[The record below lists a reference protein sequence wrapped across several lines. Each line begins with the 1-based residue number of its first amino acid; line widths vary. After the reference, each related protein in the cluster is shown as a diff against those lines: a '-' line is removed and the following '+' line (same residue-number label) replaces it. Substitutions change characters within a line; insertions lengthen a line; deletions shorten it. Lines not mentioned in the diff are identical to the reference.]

1 MKPTDIL
8 HPDQRKPS
16 KAYLAGSI
24 RKAIFAWRQQGYPG
38 VTDTTRR
45 LLQFW
50 FDEDHIVEGEPF
62 EFWFCQREAIE
73 SLIYVYEVLKRRVFI
88 DLAREFAKGP
98 IRNYDPSYDQYPL
111 YAFKMATASGKT
123 FVMALIIAWSYL
135 NHLREK
141 KDNYTSKFLLISPN
155 VIVYER
161 LKRDFEGRK
170 IFTHYPFIP
179 PEWTDD
185 FNLKV
190 TLREDPIG
198 VIPEDVLFLTNIQRL
213 EERQYKQEEEAAQ
226 YISEKLDLEYV
237 ARQKLT
243 ETNRIREVLIS
254 CPNVMI
260 LKDEAHHIYNVEKAW
275 KKILLDLHKNLETS
289 AGKGINMELDFSA
302 TPKTETGAYFPWV
315 IEDFTLK
322 EAIEMDIVKRPLKG
336 TVKKAREITSDRAH
350 ERYRAWIDAG
360 VRRWREYKKVLKP
373 LPKKPVLF
381 FQCPKNEEADE
392 IFDYLNS
399 VSDLKG
405 NVLLIHTDSTGN
417 IQKKDLGRVREVAK
431 LIDEPEKITQ
441 DAELKELFPN
451 GVEVIVSTMMLN
463 EGWDVRNVNVIVGL
477 RAYGSKREVL
487 PEQVIGR
494 GLRKMFTD
502 EIADPKTSV
511 NILEVIGPPAL
522 TEILDK
528 LEVEEGIKI
537 AEFDTSTPI
546 DMTTIFVDDS
556 KLDRNIELPVLS
568 PRVRICHPTYEQLQL
583 DSIPVGNVALEDK
596 VLKTK
601 YIAQDMLT
609 NMVVVEREW
618 DLPVPQ
624 DTRSV
629 IAYYTQKILKELH
642 LPTTTN
648 FPVFYPLVKDYV
660 EHKLFTEE
668 VSLDDSRVLYAVS
681 EPQTEELILNSFTK
695 SFRELTFKE
704 EEPKQ
709 EKAICLKDTN
719 PFVWT
724 RPVYPANKCILNY
737 IPCANDLEVEF
748 AKFLDR
754 AEDVEAFTKNE
765 KLGFF
770 MEYISFEGGLKNYR
784 PDFIAK
790 TTDGKFYIL
799 ETKGEVD
806 INVPRKDERARI
818 WCEDV
823 SQITGQN
830 WHYARIDQQ
839 LFEARYY
846 SSLSELLQASLGD
859 PQP

>member
-1 MKPTDIL
+1 MIPTDIL

-16 KAYLAGSI
+16 KAYLVDGL
-24 RKAIFAWRQQGYPG
+24 RKAVFAWRDQGYPG
-38 VTDTTRR
+38 VTDTSRR

-50 FDEDHIVEGEPF
+50 FDEDHLVEDETF
-62 EFWFCQREAIE
+62 EFWFCQREAVE
-73 SLIYVYEVLKRRVFI
+73 SLIYVHEVLKKRVFI
-88 DLAREFAKGP
+88 DLAREFGKGP
-98 IRNYDPSYDQYPL
+98 IVGYDPSYDQYPL

-123 FVMALIIAWSYL
+123 FVMALTIAWSYF
-135 NHLREK
+135 NHLREN

-170 IFTHYPFIP
+170 LFTQYSFIP
-179 PEWTDD
+179 PEWVDD
-185 FNLKV
+185 FDLKV
-190 TLREDPIG
+190 ILREDPIG
-198 VIPEDVLFLTNIQRL
+198 TIPDDVLFLTNIQQL
-213 EERQYKQEEEAAQ
+213 EERRYKQEEETAQ
-226 YISEKLDLEYV
+226 YVSEKLALEYV

-243 ETNRIREVLIS
+243 EANRIREVLTY

-275 KKILLDLHKNLETS
+275 KRILVNLHKNLEAS

-302 TPKTETGAYFPWV
+302 TPKTETGAYFPWI

-336 TVKKAREITSDRAH
+336 TVRKARETASDKAH
-350 ERYRAWIDAG
+350 ERYMAWIDAG
-360 VRRWREYKKVLKP
+360 VRRWREYKTKLSKVG
-373 LPKKPVLF
+373 KKPILF
-381 FQCPKNEEADE
+381 FMCEDTTAADDVY
-392 IFDYLNS
+392 DYLQGS
-399 VSDLKG
+399 VPELKDKT
-405 NVLLIHTDSTGN
+405 LLIHTKLNGD
-417 IQKKDLGRVREVAK
+417 IVQEDLDKAREAARK
-431 LIDEPEKITQ
+431 IDDPDTKY
-441 DAELKELFPN
+441 DA
-451 GVEVIVSTMMLN
+451 IVSVMMLN
-463 EGWDVRNVNVIVGL
+463 EGWDVRNVTVTVGL
-477 RAYGSKREVL
+477 RSYTSKRKVL

-537 AEFDTSTPI
+537 AEFDTSTPVN
-546 DMTTIFVDDS
+546 MTTIFVDET
-556 KLDRNIELPVLS
+556 KLDRDMEIPVLS
-568 PRVRICHPTYEQLQL
+568 PRVRICHPSYEQLQL
-583 DSIPVGNVALEDK
+583 DSVSPRNMELEDK

-609 NMVVVEREW
+609 NVVVVEREW
-618 DLPVPQ
+618 NLPVPQ

-629 IAYYTQKILKELH
+629 IAYYTQKVLKELH

-648 FPVFYPLVKDYV
+648 FPLFYPLVKDYV
-660 EHKLFTEE
+660 EHRLFTEE
-668 VSLDDSRVLYAVS
+668 VSLDDPRLLYAVS

-709 EKAICLKDTN
+709 ETAIRLKDTK

-724 RPVYPANKCILNY
+724 RPVYSANKCIFNY
-737 IPCANDLEVEF
+737 VPCANDLEVGF
-748 AKFLDR
+748 ANFLDR

-770 MEYISFEGGLKNYR
+770 MEYISSEGGLKNYR

-790 TTDGKFYIL
+790 TTSGKFYIL

-818 WCEDV
+818 WCDDA
-823 SQITGQN
+823 SQITGQD
-830 WHYARIDQQ
+830 WHYARINQQ
-839 LFEARYY
+839 LFQARYY
-846 SSLSELLQASLGD
+846 DSLHELLQTTS
-859 PQP
+859 

>member
-1 MKPTDIL
+1 MIPTDIL

-16 KAYLAGSI
+16 KAYLVDDL
-24 RKAIFAWRQQGYPG
+24 RKAVFAWRQQGYPG

-50 FDEDHIVEGEPF
+50 FDEDHIVEAEPF
-62 EFWFCQREAIE
+62 EFWFCQREAVE
-73 SLIYVYEVLKRRVFI
+73 SLIYVYEVLKKRVFI
-88 DLAREFAKGP
+88 DLAREFGKGP
-98 IRNYDPSYDQYPL
+98 MRNYDPSYDQYPL

-123 FVMALIIAWSYL
+123 FVMALTIAWSYF
-135 NHLREK
+135 NHHKEDK
-141 KDNYTSKFLLISPN
+141 EDYTSKFLLISPN

-170 IFTHYPFIP
+170 IFAQYPFVP
-179 PEWTDD
+179 PEWECG

-190 TLREDPIG
+190 ILREDPIG
-198 VIPEDVLFLTNIQRL
+198 AIPEDVLFLTNIQQL
-213 EERQYKQEEEAAQ
+213 EERRYRQEEEAAQ
-226 YISEKLDLEYV
+226 YVSEKLVLEYV

-243 ETNRIREVLIS
+243 ETNRIREVLTS

-275 KKILLDLHKNLETS
+275 KKILLDLHRNLEAS

-302 TPKTETGAYFPWV
+302 TPKTETGALFPWI

-336 TVKKAREITSDRAH
+336 TVRKARETASDKAH
-350 ERYRAWIDAG
+350 ERYMAWIDAG
-360 VRRWREYKKVLKP
+360 VRRWREYKRALKP
-373 LPKKPVLF
+373 LSKKPVLF
-381 FQCPKNEEADE
+381 LQCPKNEEADE
-392 IFDYLNS
+392 ISDYLNS

-405 NVLLIHTDSTGN
+405 KVLLIHTDSTGN

-451 GVEVIVSTMMLN
+451 GVEAIVSTMMLN

-477 RAYGSKREVL
+477 RAYGSEREVL

-494 GLRKMFTD
+494 GLRKMFTAD
-502 EIADPKTSV
+502 IADPKTSV

-537 AEFDTSTPI
+537 AEFDTSTPV
-546 DMTTIFVDDS
+546 DMTTIFVDET
-556 KLDRNIELPVLS
+556 KLDRDMEIPVLS
-568 PRVRICHPTYEQLQL
+568 PRVRICHPSYEQLQL
-583 DSIPVGNVALEDK
+583 DSVSPGNAELGDK
-596 VLKTK
+596 VLKMK

-609 NMVVVEREW
+609 NVVVVEREW
-618 DLPVPQ
+618 NLPVPQ

-629 IAYYTQKILKELH
+629 IAYYTQKVLKELH

-648 FPVFYPLVKDYV
+648 FPLFYPLVKDYV
-660 EHKLFTEE
+660 EHRLFTEE
-668 VSLDDSRVLYAVS
+668 VSLDDPRVLYAVS
-681 EPQTEELILNSFTK
+681 EPQVEELILDSFTK

-709 EKAICLKDTN
+709 EKAIPLKDTN

-724 RPVYPANKCILNY
+724 RPVYPANKCIFNY
-737 IPCANDLEVEF
+737 IPCVNDLEVRF
-748 AKFLDR
+748 ASFLDR

-770 MEYISFEGGLKNYR
+770 MEYISSEGGLKNYR
-784 PDFIAK
+784 PDFVAK
-790 TTDGKFYIL
+790 TTSGKFYIL

-806 INVPRKDERARI
+806 INVPRKDERAKT
-818 WCEDV
+818 WCQDV
-823 SQITGQN
+823 LQITGQR
-830 WHYARIDQQ
+830 WHYAKIAQRV
-839 LFEARYY
+839 FEERYY
-846 SSLSELLQASLGD
+846 NSLYELLLAVNI
-859 PQP
+859 

>member
-1 MKPTDIL
+1 MNPTDIL
-8 HPDQRKPS
+8 HPDQREKS
-16 KAYLAGSI
+16 KAYLANGI
-24 RKAIFAWRQQGYPG
+24 RKAIFTWREQGYPG
-38 VTDTTRR
+38 ITNTSRR

-50 FDEDHIVEGEPF
+50 FDEDHIVEEEPF

-73 SLIYVYEVLKRRVFI
+73 SLIYVYEVLKKKVFI
-88 DLAREFAKGP
+88 DLAREFGKGP
-98 IRNYDPSYDQYPL
+98 MRNYDPSYDQYPL

-123 FVMALIIAWSYL
+123 IVMTLAITWSYF
-135 NHLREK
+135 NHLKEN

-161 LKRDFEGRK
+161 LKRDFEGQK
-170 IFTHYPFIP
+170 LFAHYPFIP
-179 PEWTDD
+179 PEWQDD
-185 FNLKV
+185 FDLKV
-190 TLREDPIG
+190 ILREDPIG
-198 VIPEDVLFLTNIQRL
+198 TIPEDVLFLTNIQQL
-213 EERQYKQEEEAAQ
+213 EERSYKQEEEAAQ
-226 YISEKLDLEYV
+226 YINEKLDLEYV

-243 ETNRIREVLIS
+243 ETNRIREVLTS
-254 CPNVMI
+254 CPNVVI

-275 KKILLDLHKNLETS
+275 KKILIDLHKNLEAS

-302 TPKTETGAYFPWV
+302 TPKTEKTGAYFPWI

-336 TVKKAREITSDRAH
+336 TVTRAGEITSDKAH

-360 VRRWREYKKVLKP
+360 VRRWREYKKALKP

-392 IFDYLNS
+392 IFSYLNS
-399 VSDLKG
+399 ISDLKG

-417 IQKKDLGRVREVAK
+417 IQKKDLGRVRKVAK
-431 LIDEPEKITQ
+431 LIDKPEKIMQ

-451 GVEVIVSTMMLN
+451 GVEAIVSTMMLN

-494 GLRKMFTD
+494 GLRKMFPD

-528 LEVEEGIKI
+528 LEADEGIKV

-556 KLDRNIELPVLS
+556 KLDKDIEIPVLS
-568 PRVRICHPTYEQLQL
+568 PRAKVCHPSYEQLQL
-583 DSIPVGNVALEDK
+583 DSVPLGNLALEDK

-609 NMVVVEREW
+609 NVVVVEREW
-618 DLPVPQ
+618 NLPVPQ

-629 IAYYTQKILKELH
+629 IAYYTQKVLKDLH

-648 FPVFYPLVKDYV
+648 FPLFYPLVKDYV
-660 EHKLFTEE
+660 EHKLFTET
-668 VSLDDSRVLYAVS
+668 VSLDDPRVLYAVS
-681 EPQTEELILNSFTK
+681 EPQNEELILNSFTK
-695 SFRELTFKE
+695 SFRELTFKQ

-709 EKAICLKDTN
+709 EKAIHLKDTR

-724 RPVYPANKCILNY
+724 RPVYTADKCILNY
-737 IPCANDLEVEF
+737 VPCSNDLEVEF
-748 AKFLDR
+748 ARFLDR

-770 MEYISFEGGLKNYR
+770 VEYVSFEGGLKNYR

-790 TTDGKFYIL
+790 TTGGKFYIL

-806 INVPRKDERARI
+806 INVPRKDERAII
-818 WCEDV
+818 WCQDASE
-823 SQITGQN
+823 ITGRA
-830 WHYARIDQQ
+830 WRYVRINQQ
-839 LFEARYY
+839 LFQAHHYDTLQGLMEAIK
-846 SSLSELLQASLGD
+846 
-859 PQP
+859 

>member
-16 KAYLAGSI
+16 KAYLADGI
-24 RKAIFAWRQQGYPG
+24 RKAVFAWRQQGYPG

-50 FDEDHIVEGEPF
+50 FDEDHIVEDELF

-73 SLIYVYEVLKRRVFI
+73 SLIYVYEVLKKRVFI
-88 DLAREFAKGP
+88 DLAREFGKGP
-98 IRNYDPSYDQYPL
+98 IVGYDPSYDQYPL

-123 FVMALIIAWSYL
+123 FVMALVITWSYF
-135 NHLREK
+135 NHQRENT
-141 KDNYTSKFLLISPN
+141 DNYASKFLLISPN

-170 IFTHYPFIP
+170 IFAQYPFVP
-179 PEWTDD
+179 PEWEDG

-190 TLREDPIG
+190 ILREDPIG
-198 VIPEDVLFLTNIQRL
+198 AIPEDVLFLTNIQQL
-213 EERQYKQEEEAAQ
+213 EERRSKQEEEAAQ
-226 YISEKLDLEYV
+226 YVSEKLALEYV

-243 ETNRIREVLIS
+243 EANRIREVLTS

-275 KKILLDLHKNLETS
+275 KKILLDLHKNLEAS

-302 TPKTETGAYFPWV
+302 TPKTETGAYFPW
-315 IEDFTLK
+315 IIDDSTLK

-336 TVKKAREITSDRAH
+336 TVIRAREISSDKAH
-350 ERYRAWIDAG
+350 EKYRAWIDAG
-360 VRRWREYKKVLKP
+360 VRRWREYKKALKP

-392 IFDYLNS
+392 ISGYLNS

-405 NVLLIHTDSTGN
+405 KVLLIHTDSTGN
-417 IQKKDLGRVREVAK
+417 IQKKDLAQVREVAK

-451 GVEVIVSTMMLN
+451 GVEAIVSTMMLN

-537 AEFDTSTPI
+537 AEFDTSTPV

-556 KLDRNIELPVLS
+556 KLDKNIEIPVLS
-568 PRVRICHPTYEQLQL
+568 PRVKVCHPSYDQLQL
-583 DSIPVGNVALEDK
+583 DPVLPGNVELEDK

-609 NMVVVEREW
+609 NIVVVEREW
-618 DLPVPQ
+618 NLPVPQ

-629 IAYYTQKILKELH
+629 IAYYTQKVLKELH

-648 FPVFYPLVKDYV
+648 FSLFYPLVKDYV
-660 EHKLFTEE
+660 EHKLFTET
-668 VSLDDSRVLYAVS
+668 VSLDDPRVLYAVS
-681 EPQTEELILNSFTK
+681 EPQTEELILDAFTK

-709 EKAICLKDTN
+709 EKAIHLKDTN

-724 RPVYPANKCILNY
+724 RPVYPANKCIFNY
-737 IPCANDLEVEF
+737 VPCANDLEIAF
-748 AKFLDR
+748 ASFLDR
-754 AEDVEAFTKNE
+754 IEDVEAFTKNE

-770 MEYISFEGGLKNYR
+770 MEYISSEGGLKNYR

-790 TTDGKFYIL
+790 TTDSKFYIL

-806 INVPRKDERARI
+806 INVPRKDERARV
-818 WCEDV
+818 WCQDV
-823 SQITGQN
+823 SQITGQS
-830 WHYARIDQQ
+830 WRYARIDQQ
-839 LFEARYY
+839 LFQARYY
-846 SSLSELLQASLGD
+846 DTLRELLLATERT
-859 PQP
+859 

>member
-1 MKPTDIL
+1 MIPTDIL

-16 KAYLAGSI
+16 KAYLVDDL
-24 RKAIFAWRQQGYPG
+24 RKAVFAWRQQGYPG

-50 FDEDHIVEGEPF
+50 FDEDHIVEAEPF
-62 EFWFCQREAIE
+62 EFWFCQREAVE
-73 SLIYVYEVLKRRVFI
+73 SLIYVYEVLKKRVFI
-88 DLAREFAKGP
+88 DLAREFGKGP
-98 IRNYDPSYDQYPL
+98 MRNYDPSYDQYPL

-123 FVMALIIAWSYL
+123 FVMALTIAWSYF
-135 NHLREK
+135 NHHKEDK
-141 KDNYTSKFLLISPN
+141 EDYTSKFLLISPN

-170 IFTHYPFIP
+170 IFAQYPFVP
-179 PEWTDD
+179 PEWECG

-190 TLREDPIG
+190 ILREDPIG
-198 VIPEDVLFLTNIQRL
+198 AIPEDVLFLTNIQQL
-213 EERQYKQEEEAAQ
+213 EERRYRQEEEAAQ
-226 YISEKLDLEYV
+226 YVSEKLVLEYV

-243 ETNRIREVLIS
+243 ETNRIREVLTS

-275 KKILLDLHKNLETS
+275 KKILLDLHRNLEAS

-302 TPKTETGAYFPWV
+302 TPKTETGALFPWI

-336 TVKKAREITSDRAH
+336 TVRKARETASDKAH
-350 ERYRAWIDAG
+350 ERYMAWIDAG
-360 VRRWREYKKVLKP
+360 VRRWREYKRALKP
-373 LPKKPVLF
+373 LSKKPVLF
-381 FQCPKNEEADE
+381 LQCPKNEEADE
-392 IFDYLNS
+392 ISDYLNS

-405 NVLLIHTDSTGN
+405 KVLLIHTDSTGN

-451 GVEVIVSTMMLN
+451 GVEAIVSTMMLN

-477 RAYGSKREVL
+477 RAYGSEREVL

-494 GLRKMFTD
+494 GLRKMFTAD
-502 EIADPKTSV
+502 IADPKTSV

-537 AEFDTSTPI
+537 AEFDTSTPV
-546 DMTTIFVDDS
+546 DMTTIFVDET
-556 KLDRNIELPVLS
+556 KLDRDMEIPVLS
-568 PRVRICHPTYEQLQL
+568 PRVRICHPSYEQLQL
-583 DSIPVGNVALEDK
+583 DSVSPGNAELGDK
-596 VLKTK
+596 VLKMK

-609 NMVVVEREW
+609 NVVVVEREW
-618 DLPVPQ
+618 NLPVPQ

-629 IAYYTQKILKELH
+629 IAYYTQKVLKELH

-648 FPVFYPLVKDYV
+648 FPLFYPLVKDYV
-660 EHKLFTEE
+660 EHRLFTEE
-668 VSLDDSRVLYAVS
+668 VSLDDPRVLYAVS
-681 EPQTEELILNSFTK
+681 EPQVEELILDSFTK

-709 EKAICLKDTN
+709 EKAIPLKDTN

-724 RPVYPANKCILNY
+724 RPVYPANKCIFNY
-737 IPCANDLEVEF
+737 IPCVNDLEVRF
-748 AKFLDR
+748 ASFLDR

-770 MEYISFEGGLKNYR
+770 MEYISSEGGLKNYR
-784 PDFIAK
+784 PDFVAK
-790 TTDGKFYIL
+790 TTSGKFYIL

-806 INVPRKDERARI
+806 INVPRKDERAKT
-818 WCEDV
+818 WCQDV
-823 SQITGQN
+823 LQITGQR
-830 WHYARIDQQ
+830 WHYAKIAQRV
-839 LFEARYY
+839 FEEHYY
-846 SSLSELLQASLGD
+846 NSLYELLLAVNI
-859 PQP
+859 

>member
-16 KAYLAGSI
+16 KAYLADGI
-24 RKAIFAWRQQGYPG
+24 RKAIFAWREQGYPG
-38 VTDTTRR
+38 ITDTTRR

-50 FDEDHIVEGEPF
+50 FEEDHIVEGEPF
-62 EFWFCQREAIE
+62 EFWFCQREAVE
-73 SLIYVYEVLKRRVFI
+73 SLIYVYEVLKKRVFI
-88 DLAREFAKGP
+88 DLAREFGKGP
-98 IRNYDPSYDQYPL
+98 IVGYDPSYDQYPL

-123 FVMALIIAWSYL
+123 FVMALVIAWSYF
-135 NHLREK
+135 NHQRENT
-141 KDNYTSKFLLISPN
+141 DNYTSKFLLISPN

-161 LKRDFEGRK
+161 LKKDFAGGK
-170 IFTHYPFIP
+170 IFKSLPFIP
-179 PEWTDD
+179 PEWVDD
-185 FNLKV
+185 FDLKV
-190 TLREDPIG
+190 ILREDPIG
-198 VIPEDVLFLTNIQRL
+198 TIPEDILFLTNIQQL
-213 EERQYKQEEEAAQ
+213 EERRYKQEEEAAQ
-226 YISEKLDLEYV
+226 YISEKLALEYV
-237 ARQKLT
+237 ARQRLT
-243 ETNRIREVLIS
+243 ETNRIREVLTF

-260 LKDEAHHIYNVEKAW
+260 LKDEAHHIYNVERAW
-275 KKILLDLHKNLETS
+275 KKILLELHRNLEAS

-302 TPKTETGAYFPWV
+302 TPKTETGAYFPW
-315 IEDFTLK
+315 IIDDFTLK

-336 TVKKAREITSDRAH
+336 TVRRARETASDKAH
-350 ERYRAWIDAG
+350 ERYMAWIDAG
-360 VRRWREYKKVLKP
+360 VRRWREYKTKLSKVGRKP
-373 LPKKPVLF
+373 ILF
-381 FQCPKNEEADE
+381 FMCEDTTAADDVY
-392 IFDYLNS
+392 DYLQGS
-399 VSDLKG
+399 VPELKDKT
-405 NVLLIHTDSTGN
+405 LLIHTKLNGDI
-417 IQKKDLGRVREVAK
+417 IQDDLDKAREAARK
-431 LIDEPEKITQ
+431 IDDPDTKY
-441 DAELKELFPN
+441 DA
-451 GVEVIVSTMMLN
+451 IVSVMMLN
-463 EGWDVRNVNVIVGL
+463 EGWDVRNVTVTVGL
-477 RAYGSKREVL
+477 RSYTSKRKVL

-537 AEFDTSTPI
+537 AEFDTSTPVN
-546 DMTTIFVDDS
+546 MTTIFVDET
-556 KLDRNIELPVLS
+556 KLDRDMEIPVLS
-568 PRVRICHPTYEQLQL
+568 PRVRICHPSYEQQQL
-583 DSIPVGNVALEDK
+583 DSVSPGNMDLEDK

-609 NMVVVEREW
+609 NVVVVEREW
-618 DLPVPQ
+618 NLPVPQ

-629 IAYYTQKILKELH
+629 IAYYTQKVLKELH

-648 FPVFYPLVKDYV
+648 FPLFYPLVKDYV

-668 VSLDDSRVLYAVS
+668 VPLDDPRVLYAVS
-681 EPQTEELILNSFTK
+681 EPQTEELILNAFTK

-709 EKAICLKDTN
+709 EKAIHLKDTN

-724 RPVYPANKCILNY
+724 RAVYSANKCIFNY
-737 IPCANDLEVEF
+737 VPCANDLEVEF

-765 KLGFF
+765 KVGFF
-770 MEYISFEGGLKNYR
+770 MEYISSEGGLKNYR

-818 WCEDV
+818 WCEDA
-823 SQITGQN
+823 SEITGQD
-830 WHYARIDQQ
+830 WHYARINQQ
-839 LFEARYY
+839 LFQAHHY
-846 SSLSELLQASLGD
+846 SSLHELLLAIERA
-859 PQP
+859 

>member
-1 MKPTDIL
+1 MIPTALL

-16 KAYLAGSI
+16 KAYLVDDL
-24 RKAIFAWRQQGYPG
+24 RKAVFAWRQQGYPG

-50 FDEDHIVEGEPF
+50 FDEDHIVEAEPF
-62 EFWFCQREAIE
+62 EFWFCQREAVE
-73 SLIYVYEVLKRRVFI
+73 SLIYVYEVLKKRVFI
-88 DLAREFAKGP
+88 DLAREFGKGP
-98 IRNYDPSYDQYPL
+98 MRNYDPSYDQYPL

-123 FVMALIIAWSYL
+123 FVMALTIAWSYF
-135 NHLREK
+135 NHHKEDK
-141 KDNYTSKFLLISPN
+141 EDYTSKFLLISPN

-170 IFTHYPFIP
+170 IFAQYPFVP
-179 PEWTDD
+179 PEWECG

-190 TLREDPIG
+190 ILREDPIG
-198 VIPEDVLFLTNIQRL
+198 AIPEDVLFLTNIQQL
-213 EERQYKQEEEAAQ
+213 EERRYRQEEEAAQ
-226 YISEKLDLEYV
+226 YVSEKLVLEYV

-243 ETNRIREVLIS
+243 ETNRIREVLTS

-275 KKILLDLHKNLETS
+275 KKILLDLHRNLEAS

-302 TPKTETGAYFPWV
+302 TPKTETGALFPWI

-336 TVKKAREITSDRAH
+336 TVRKARETASDKAH
-350 ERYRAWIDAG
+350 ERYMAWIDAG
-360 VRRWREYKKVLKP
+360 VRRWREYKRALKP
-373 LPKKPVLF
+373 LSKKPVLF
-381 FQCPKNEEADE
+381 LQCPKNEEADE
-392 IFDYLNS
+392 ISDYLNS

-405 NVLLIHTDSTGN
+405 KVLLIHTDSTGN

-451 GVEVIVSTMMLN
+451 GVEAIVSTMMLN

-477 RAYGSKREVL
+477 RAYGSEREVL

-494 GLRKMFTD
+494 GLRKMFTAD
-502 EIADPKTSV
+502 IADPKTSV

-537 AEFDTSTPI
+537 AEFDTSTPV
-546 DMTTIFVDDS
+546 DMTTIFVDET
-556 KLDRNIELPVLS
+556 KLDRDMEIPVLS
-568 PRVRICHPTYEQLQL
+568 PRVRICHPSYEQLQL
-583 DSIPVGNVALEDK
+583 DSVSPGNAELGDK
-596 VLKTK
+596 VLKMK

-609 NMVVVEREW
+609 NVVVVEREW
-618 DLPVPQ
+618 NLPVPQ

-629 IAYYTQKILKELH
+629 IAYYTQKVLKELH

-648 FPVFYPLVKDYV
+648 FPLFYPLVKDYV
-660 EHKLFTEE
+660 EHRLFTEE
-668 VSLDDSRVLYAVS
+668 VSLDDPRVLYAVS
-681 EPQTEELILNSFTK
+681 EPQVEELILDSFTK

-709 EKAICLKDTN
+709 EKAIPLKDTN

-724 RPVYPANKCILNY
+724 RPVYPANKCIFNY
-737 IPCANDLEVEF
+737 IPCVNDLEVRF
-748 AKFLDR
+748 ASFLDR

-770 MEYISFEGGLKNYR
+770 MEYISSEGGLKNYR
-784 PDFIAK
+784 PDFVAK
-790 TTDGKFYIL
+790 TTSGKFYIL

-806 INVPRKDERARI
+806 INVPRKDERAKT
-818 WCEDV
+818 WCQDV
-823 SQITGQN
+823 LQITGQR
-830 WHYARIDQQ
+830 WHYAKIAQRV
-839 LFEARYY
+839 FEEHYY
-846 SSLSELLQASLGD
+846 NSLYELLLAVNI
-859 PQP
+859 